1 MQEFDTL
8 AEALLGLKE
17 DDKPYDLD
25 ELLAE
30 QYGIGFEEFNH
41 LITDLLPFC
50 VPMASP
56 WEGATRHMLGVASE
70 DGQGWTALAVLD
82 LKALRMEKNSA

>member
-8 AEALLGLKE
+8 AEALLGLTE

-25 ELLAE
+25 ELLVERYGLSFE
-30 QYGIGFEEFNH
+30 QFND
-41 LITDLLPFC
+41 LITNLLPFC
-50 VPMASP
+50 FPTPSS

-70 DGQGWTALAVLD
+70 DGQSWTALAVLD
-82 LKALRMEKNSA
+82 SKRLRMEKNGA